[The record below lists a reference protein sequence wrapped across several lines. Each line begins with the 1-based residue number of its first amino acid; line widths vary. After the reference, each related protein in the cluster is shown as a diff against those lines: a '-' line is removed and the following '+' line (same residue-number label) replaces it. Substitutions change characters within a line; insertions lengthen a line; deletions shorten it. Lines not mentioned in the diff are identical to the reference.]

1 MIFLHS
7 LLQGFAALSR
17 HKLRATLTMLGMVI
31 GIATVTGMV
40 SVSEG
45 YTQVIINLL
54 ESIGFGN
61 VIVAFRPDWIQQED
75 GRWVPNT
82 SPSYLRYSDALAI
95 EEGAPSVKM
104 VLPENSGV
112 QTVARAEGRTKQV
125 ALAGTTPEYEE
136 GHNWYVERGRFLTQE
151 DVDREERICVIGQE
165 VAHDLFPGVDPLGR
179 HLAIW
184 GQRFRVVGVMAKK
197 GEFSPDFTG
206 TNNTVIIPLTTFQR
220 RYTGDDRVWV
230 FFIRAVSTKEVE
242 KALMETKVVLGRQHS
257 ILADDA
263 FRFFTSDLIMR
274 QVKRVSFILKAFLVG
289 VASIALTVGGVGI
302 MNMML
307 VSVTERTSE
316 IGLRKA
322 VGAHRRHILFQF
334 LIESVVLGTVGG
346 IGGLLL
352 GVTFGKTAGWVLAT
366 LVKSTGGPTIQ
377 WPSVVSLE
385 TSLIAMTISA
395 TIGVLAG
402 VFPAFRAALL
412 PPTEALRHE

>member
-1 MIFLHS
+1 
-7 LLQGFAALSR
+7 
-17 HKLRATLTMLGMVI
+17 
-31 GIATVTGMV
+31 
-40 SVSEG
+40 
-45 YTQVIINLL
+45 
-54 ESIGFGN
+54 
-61 VIVAFRPDWIQQED
+61 
-75 GRWVPNT
+75 
-82 SPSYLRYSDALAI
+82 
-95 EEGAPSVKM
+95 
-104 VLPENSGV
+104 
-112 QTVARAEGRTKQV
+112 
-125 ALAGTTPEYEE
+125 
-136 GHNWYVERGRFLTQE
+136 
-151 DVDREERICVIGQE
+151 
-165 VAHDLFPGVDPLGR
+165 
-179 HLAIW
+179 
-184 GQRFRVVGVMAKK
+184 
-197 GEFSPDFTG
+197 
-206 TNNTVIIPLTTFQR
+206 
-220 RYTGDDRVWV
+220 
-230 FFIRAVSTKEVE
+230 
-242 KALMETKVVLGRQHS
+242 
-257 ILADDA
+257 
-263 FRFFTSDLIMR
+263 
-274 QVKRVSFILKAFLVG
+274 
-289 VASIALTVGGVGI
+289 